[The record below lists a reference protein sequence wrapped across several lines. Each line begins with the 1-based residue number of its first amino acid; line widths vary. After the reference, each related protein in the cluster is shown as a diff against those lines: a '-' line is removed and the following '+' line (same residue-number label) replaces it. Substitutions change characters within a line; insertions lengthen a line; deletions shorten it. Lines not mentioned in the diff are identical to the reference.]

1 MRMHGIGRAY
11 GPTGGYSANSKKA
24 GSDSYAKSAAKQT
37 DRMAGGANKVYQ
49 VYLQTD
55 DMLYSGGNGTGLSFY
70 IKYAE
75 ESTEEDPVVVAKG
88 VDEYG
93 EEFEQT
99 IHINRISPRSA
110 TLVEMRAL
118 EAHLNVDK
126 NGGLSS
132 LPLVEGLEQMGL
144 NDRGDFLRMFE
155 KTIGDM
161 TLLRQKEAAAYY
173 QYSMQTYWD
182 WWDRQK

>member
-24 GSDSYAKSAAKQT
+24 GSYSYAKSAAKQT

-99 IHINRISPRSA
+99 IHINKINPNYA
-110 TLVEMRAL
+110 TIVEMRAL
-118 EAHLNVDK
+118 EAHTGVEK
-126 NGGLSS
+126 QNGFTS
-132 LPLVEGLEQMGL
+132 LPMETGNMGL
-144 NDRGDFLRMFE
+144 HERRNFMDMFQ
-155 KTIGDM
+155 KQIRDM
-161 TLLRQKEAAAYY
+161 TVLNQKYAVEYY
-173 QYSMQTYWD
+173 RYSMESYWD
-182 WWDRQK
+182 FWNNR